1 MRVSIIAPAES
12 DRTDRQHRFF
22 ATSGHDCRVHV
33 QKQPPAQDSGEI
45 ALDSAAPLKQPDA
58 RNAALFLFHYIDEPY
73 PLLETM
79 RQLGHGLV
87 VLDLGSAALLDK
99 APVCY
104 ADLCLV
110 ADAAHKLALNQA
122 TGYAPERIYVLP
134 ENENYGPALE
144 TIIDQAMQGKPS
156 PPNEIDSTGPG
167 VMMPAEEELE
177 TTLLIRDPALDREAI
192 LDRIRQA
199 IRLRLNTGGYGPDV
213 TSLGPEAFRPV
224 SLENEETDQSEA
236 LLRLQVA
243 FDALMLQS
251 QLREPSFRSQVPL
264 LGPLIVAVR
273 RFWNWM
279 SAKWY
284 VRGWMAQQVDWNN
297 RMVDLVTELLTLQE
311 RNERRIRELELR
323 VKQAT
328 RQREN
333 TP

>member
-1 MRVSIIAPAES
+1 MRISIIAPAES
-12 DRTDRQHRFF
+12 DRTDRQRRFF
-22 ATSGHDCRVHV
+22 ASRGHDCRVHV
-33 QKQPPAQDSGEI
+33 QTQPPAQDAGG
-45 ALDSAAPLKQPDA
+45 LL
-58 RNAALFLFHYIDEPY
+58 NAALFLFHYIDAPY

-79 RQLGHGLV
+79 RQLEHGLAA
-87 VLDLGSAALLDK
+87 LDLGGAAVLDK

-104 ADLCLV
+104 ADFSLV
-110 ADAAHKLALNQA
+110 ADAARKLALNQA
-122 TGYAPERIYVLP
+122 TDYPLERIYVLP
-134 ENENYGPALE
+134 ENENYEPALE
-144 TIIDQAMQGKPS
+144 TILDQAMQGKPS

-167 VMMPAEEELE
+167 VMMPAEDELE

-199 IRLRLNTGGYGPDV
+199 IRLRLNAGGYGPDV
-213 TSLGPEAFRPV
+213 TSLGPEALRRGP
-224 SLENEETDQSEA
+224 LESEETDPSEA

-251 QLREPSFRSQVPL
+251 PLREPRFRSQVPL

-284 VRGWMAQQVDWNN
+284 VRGWMAQQADWNN
-297 RMVDLVTELLTLQE
+297 RMVDLVTELLKVQE
-311 RNERRIRELELR
+311 RNERRIRELELQ
-323 VKQAT
+323 VKRAAG
-328 RQREN
+328 QREN